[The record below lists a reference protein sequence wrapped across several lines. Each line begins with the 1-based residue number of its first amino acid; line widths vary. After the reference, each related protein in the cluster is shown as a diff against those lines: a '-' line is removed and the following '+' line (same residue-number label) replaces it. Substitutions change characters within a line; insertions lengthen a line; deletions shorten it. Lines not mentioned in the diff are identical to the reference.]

1 MPEALKKAI
10 QPLQTDMGK
19 LNNAPGLG
27 GAKILGISSPADPIS
42 TAVTNKLI
50 SRFGKDPMNLFGGG
64 EGPTPPT
71 ILPPTRM
78 PTSGDKQAANRQSI
92 IDQLRRRGRAS
103 TILTDNTD
111 TLG

>member
-10 QPLQTDMGK
+10 QKSGNIMGDIVDPFHLTTGLGDKALSSVTQGK
-19 LNNAPGLG
+19 LGGNQGLG
-27 GAKILGISSPADPIS
+27 
-42 TAVTNKLI
+42 AVVGNQASMT
-50 SRFGKDPMNLFGGG
+50 
-64 EGPTPPT
+64 TPPP

-78 PTSGDKQAANRQSI
+78 PTSGDQQAAQRQSV